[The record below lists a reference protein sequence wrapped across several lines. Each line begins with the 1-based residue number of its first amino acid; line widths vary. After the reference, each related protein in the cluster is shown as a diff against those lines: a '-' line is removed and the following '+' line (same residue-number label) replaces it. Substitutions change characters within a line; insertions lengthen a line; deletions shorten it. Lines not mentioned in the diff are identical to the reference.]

1 MLIASEEKL
10 WLPHQSIGWTV
21 IEFVEWFNCHSE
33 TDRWKFL
40 SSLTNSYR
48 QSVVAKGDVEFVALY
63 PIIQELIE
71 HNLKE

>member
-1 MLIASEEKL
+1 MISASGEKL
-10 WLPHQSIGWTV
+10 WLPHQSVGWT
-21 IEFVEWFNCHSE
+21 IGEYVEWFNCHTE
-33 TDRWKFL
+33 VDRFKFL

-63 PIIQELIE
+63 PTIQELIE